1 MKQEIVCQRLAV
13 PWLGQRYPQLCYG
26 EKSKVSGLCDLSG
39 PSGLELCDP
48 RPKATQKFKRQMR
61 FQISKWVALKPPL
74 PLLPLPLSEHPDAPK
89 VTVSDIFC
97 LLLFIF
103 FLGGEMLLS
112 SLRADAGTDE
122 EMDATTVLVDNDT
135 L

>member
-1 MKQEIVCQRLAV
+1 MWPERTE
-13 PWLGQRYPQLCYG
+13 RT
-26 EKSKVSGLCDLSG
+26 
-39 PSGLELCDP
+39 ELCDP

-74 PLLPLPLSEHPDAPK
+74 PLLPLPLSEHADASK